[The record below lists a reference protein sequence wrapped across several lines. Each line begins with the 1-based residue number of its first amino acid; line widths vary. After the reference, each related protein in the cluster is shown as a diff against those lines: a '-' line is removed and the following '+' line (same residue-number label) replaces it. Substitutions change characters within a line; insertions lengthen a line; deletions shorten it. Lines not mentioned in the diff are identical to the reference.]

1 MFNNNKMSG
10 SDTESEPEI
19 TEFEVFV
26 ASLEGKSEKTI
37 KTYKQQ
43 YNKLRQQ
50 LDKDIH
56 ESSQNKIIEIAGEQ
70 ENNNTKQARL
80 NIGILVRKL
89 YNYDTKELEKQRD
102 VWKGNIKE
110 DIKKKNETS
119 SLPSYNDLLE
129 YTDYLYENNKW
140 VEYVI
145 NYLLINFQVRNEDLD
160 FQIVDKKSDTKDDS
174 KNYIWMARDKI
185 VYIRNNYKTSKTYG
199 MKMNTIKDKEFITAM
214 KRIKARGDTLV
225 PNPDNLGYWI
235 RKATLD
241 SIGEG
246 AYFKIIVNA
255 YKGNLQEIK
264 KMSESRGTDLKTITE
279 SYSLDN
285 V

>member
-1 MFNNNKMSG
+1 MT
-10 SDTESEPEI
+10 DTESEPEI
-19 TEFEVFV
+19 TELEVFI

-43 YNKLRQQ
+43 YNKLRAQ
-50 LDKDIH
+50 LGKDIH
-56 ESSQNKIIEIAGEQ
+56 ESSQKKIIEIADEQ

-102 VWKGNIKE
+102 IWKGSIKE
-110 DIKKKNETS
+110 DVKKKNEINK
-119 SLPSYNDLLE
+119 LPTYNDLLD
-129 YTDYLYENNKW
+129 YMDYLYENDKW
-140 VEYVI
+140 VEFVI

-160 FQIVDKKSDTKDDS
+160 FEIVEKKRDTKDDS
-174 KNYIWMARDKI
+174 KNYMWLSRNKI

-199 MKMNTIKDKEFITAM
+199 MKMNTITDKEFITAM
-214 KRIKARGDTLV
+214 KRIKSRGDTLV

-235 RKATLD
+235 KKATLD

-264 KMSESRGTDLKTITE
+264 KMSENRGTDIRTITE
-279 SYSLDN
+279 SYDIEN

>member
-1 MFNNNKMSG
+1 MT
-10 SDTESEPEI
+10 DTESEPEI
-19 TEFEVFV
+19 TELEIFV

-50 LDKDIH
+50 LGKDIH
-56 ESSQNKIIEIAGEQ
+56 ESSQKKIIEIAGEQ

-89 YNYDTKELEKQRD
+89 YNYDTKELEKKRD

-140 VEYVI
+140 VEFVI

-160 FQIVDKKSDTKDDS
+160 FEIVDKKRDTKDDT
-174 KNYIWMARDKI
+174 KNYIWIARDKI

-214 KRIKARGDTLV
+214 KRIK
-225 PNPDNLGYWI
+225 
-235 RKATLD
+235 
-241 SIGEG
+241 
-246 AYFKIIVNA
+246 
-255 YKGNLQEIK
+255 IK
-264 KMSESRGTDLKTITE
+264 
-279 SYSLDN
+279 
-285 V
+285 

>member
-1 MFNNNKMSG
+1 M

-19 TEFEVFV
+19 TELEVFL

-43 YNKLRQQ
+43 YTKLRAD
-50 LDKDIH
+50 LGKDIH
-56 ESSQNKIIEIAGEQ
+56 ESSEDKIIEIADLQ
-70 ENNNTKQARL
+70 DNNNTKQARL

-89 YNYDTKELEKQRD
+89 YNYETKKLEKQRD
-102 VWKGNIKE
+102 IWKGNIKE
-110 DIKKKNETS
+110 DVKKKNEIKK
-119 SLPSYNDLLE
+119 LPSYPDLLE
-129 YTDYLYENNKW
+129 YMEYLYENDKW

-160 FQIVDKKSDTKDDS
+160 FVIVDKKRDTKDDT
-174 KNYIWMARDKI
+174 KNYMWMARDKI

-199 MKMNTIKDKEFITAM
+199 MKMNTITDKEFITAM
-214 KRIKARGDTLV
+214 KRIKSRGDTLV

-235 RKATLD
+235 KKATLD

-264 KMSESRGTDLKTITE
+264 KMSENRGTNIKTIAE
-279 SYSLDN
+279 SYDIEN